1 MKFDLILEHWQ
12 SNKIKFVTVDECVD
26 MDDCID
32 HITQTEQGWDII
44 QIKPA

>member
-1 MKFDLILEHWQ
+1 MKFDLILEHWITR
-12 SNKIKFVTVDECVD
+12 KMKFITVDECVD

-32 HITQTEQGWDII
+32 HITQNEPDWDII